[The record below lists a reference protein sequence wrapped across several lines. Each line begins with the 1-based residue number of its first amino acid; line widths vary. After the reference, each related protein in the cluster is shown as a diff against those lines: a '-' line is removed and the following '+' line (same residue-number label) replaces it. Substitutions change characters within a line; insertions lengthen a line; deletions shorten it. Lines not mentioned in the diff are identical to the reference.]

1 MVSILAPS
9 SVPGTRKRVA
19 LLIAALADA
28 IQLGLF
34 PIFAE
39 GALSIPDDALD
50 AIVAVALVVT
60 LGWRWRL
67 AMALGFEL
75 VPGAALFPSWTACVM
90 TLSTE
95 ADDSTDHVL
104 PA

>member
-1 MVSILAPS
+1 MGVLQVPS
-9 SVPGTRKRVA
+9 RRKKIA
-19 LLIAALADA
+19 LVIAALADA

-34 PIFAE
+34 PVFAE
-39 GALSIPDDALD
+39 GALSVPDDALD
-50 AIVAVALVVT
+50 AIVALALLLT

-67 AMALGFEL
+67 VGALAIEL

-95 ADDSTDHVL
+95 SPDTGNAL